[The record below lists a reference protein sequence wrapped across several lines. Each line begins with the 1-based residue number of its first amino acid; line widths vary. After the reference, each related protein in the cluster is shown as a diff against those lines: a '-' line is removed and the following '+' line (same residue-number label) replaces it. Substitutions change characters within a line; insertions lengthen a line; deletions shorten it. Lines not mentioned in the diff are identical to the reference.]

1 MDEEQAE
8 REIAK
13 MEQQLSKTERKLL
26 GNKNEHRDW
35 FQTKKQREDEKQ
47 RLSLTTPEDGKSKKP
62 DDKNK
67 KRKRPEYGGDG
78 EDGPPVKEL
87 NAKKKKK
94 EEVKR
99 VKTPEQLAKE
109 RAMKEIEKV
118 SLVRAKISKLRKR
131 PGKLSAVT
139 DIAANK
145 GGSLNKPRRGGNS
158 AFTNDLTD
166 VSRSGAL
173 RLRSEANRHQKMSKI
188 AKKKGVNSS
197 KPIGPK
203 KKTSNVKL
211 ANKAGK
217 NKFNKGKNFGGPRFT
232 KKDKNKKK

>member
-8 REIAK
+8 RQLAK

-26 GNKNEHRDW
+26 GTKTEHRDW
-35 FQTKKQREDEKQ
+35 FQSRKQREEEKQ
-47 RLSLTTPEDGKSKKP
+47 RLALTPEEDKTKKSKYKS
-62 DDKNK
+62 N

-94 EEVKR
+94 EEVRKP
-99 VKTPEQLAKE
+99 KTPEQLAKE

-131 PGKLSAVT
+131 PGKLSAVN
-139 DIAANK
+139 DYPSNK
-145 GGSLNKPRRGGNS
+145 GSGAGTKPKRGGNS

-188 AKKKGVNSS
+188 AA
-197 KPIGPK
+197 K

-211 ANKAGK
+211 TNKAGK
-217 NKFNKGKNFGGPRFT
+217 NKFNKGKSFGGPRFS

>member
-8 REIAK
+8 RQLAK

-26 GNKNEHRDW
+26 GTKTEHRDW
-35 FQTKKQREDEKQ
+35 FQSKKQREDEKQ
-47 RLSLTTPEDGKSKKP
+47 RLALTPEENKTKKS

-78 EDGPPVKEL
+78 EDGPPVREL

-94 EEVKR
+94 EEAKR

-131 PGKLSAVT
+131 PGKLSAVS
-139 DIAANK
+139 DVPSYSKSGA
-145 GGSLNKPRRGGNS
+145 SNKPKRGGHS

-188 AKKKGVNSS
+188 AA
-197 KPIGPK
+197 K

-217 NKFNKGKNFGGPRFT
+217 NKFNKGKSFGGPRFS
-232 KKDKNKKK
+232 KKDKNKK